1 MNRSSLEHLIRAAS
15 DITGDREIIIV
26 GSQAIHGSLH
36 NIPDSAQVSFE
47 ADMYPRNMPEKYELI
62 EALLGEESNFHN
74 TYSYYAQGV
83 GPETAVLPSDWETR
97 AVSIQNASTNHASGI
112 CIGLHDLVLS
122 KYAAGREKDHI
133 YVGEVIALGVVDRGE
148 LIRLVDKMPADR
160 CNHDHIKAC
169 IHRDFSKVEL
179 SKVISK
185 IARCE
190 AVVVEMMS
198 RIDPE
203 ITLDLIELKDN
214 GDFKFEKVLFE
225 KCVDPHEAN
234 IQSVANKMDR
244 GGLLHINELRKLWE
258 KAKSLDPNI
267 MGVGMSGN
275 FVTKAAE
282 LHKSQDLP
290 KSSFSDAV
298 SSHAK
303 DKPGESNEPKP

>member
-1 MNRSSLEHLIRAAS
+1 M
-15 DITGDREIIIV
+15 
-26 GSQAIHGSLH
+26 
-36 NIPDSAQVSFE
+36 SFE

-97 AVSIQNASTNHASGI
+97 SVSIKNESTNHASGI

-133 YVGEVIALGVVDRGE
+133 YVGEVISLGVVDRDE

-169 IHRDFSKVEL
+169 IRRDFSRIEL

-185 IARCE
+185 MVRCE
-190 AVVVEMMS
+190 AVVGEMMS
-198 RIDPE
+198 RFDPE
-203 ITLDLIELKDN
+203 ATLDLIELKGN

-225 KCVDPHEAN
+225 KCVEPDEAN
-234 IQSVANKMDR
+234 IQSVINFMYR
-244 GGLLHINELRKLWE
+244 GALLHINELRKLWE

-267 MGVGMSGN
+267 MGVGMGGN
-275 FVTKAAE
+275 LVTKAAA
-282 LHKSQDLP
+282 LDKTQDLP
-290 KSSFSDAV
+290 KSSFSEAV

-303 DKPGESNEPKP
+303 TNPGEPNEPKP